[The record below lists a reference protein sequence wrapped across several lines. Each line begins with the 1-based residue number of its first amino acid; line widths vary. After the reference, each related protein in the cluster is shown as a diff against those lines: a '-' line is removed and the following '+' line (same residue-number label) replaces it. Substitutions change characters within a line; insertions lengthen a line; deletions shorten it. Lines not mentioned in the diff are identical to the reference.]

1 MKKIICIFSLAAC
14 MLFSGKSFAQFQWG
28 LRAGFQMTTQTNDVN
43 SDNLKHPL
51 IPGANAGVFGE
62 YFFSDNM
69 SVTADLLYSL
79 EGFRDK
85 YDNYKFTVR
94 FHDIDLPIAFN
105 YYVMGNRLGLQVGPE
120 LGFTLAS
127 NYNYKY
133 ESKNFGIDK
142 SGEVE
147 KEAYNLFN
155 VGIMFGL
162 NYFFTENCFAGL
174 RGLFGLT
181 NALNEYKLK
190 SDSWEAVNS
199 KNIVLSLNAGYRF

>member
-1 MKKIICIFSLAAC
+1 MKKIICIFSLAVC

-94 FHDIDLPIAFN
+94 LHDIDLPIAFN
-105 YYVMGNRLGLQVGPE
+105 YYLMDNRLGLQVGPE
-120 LGFTLAS
+120 LGFTLAGK
-127 NYNYKY
+127 YNYSY
-133 ESKNFGIDK
+133 ENKNYGANTKGDIQD
-142 SGEVE
+142 
-147 KEAYNLFN
+147 EAINKFN
-155 VGIMFGL
+155 VGLMVGA
-162 NYFFTENCFAGL
+162 NYFFTENFFAGL
-174 RGLFGLT
+174 RGVFGLT
-181 NALNEYKLK
+181 NSLNDFKLQ
-190 SDSWEAVNS
+190 SDTWEPVNS